1 MTRRLLATTLACV
14 LPLGLALAQAADDG
28 ALTGIAACDAFLKAY
43 MQCAATPG
51 LPGAVRD
58 SINGAIPSLRSNF
71 RGASARRN
79 SGAECLQLHGA
90 MRQSLVEN
98 YKCNFP
104 APDGT
109 AAAAGPALA
118 DSPANGLAAQPA
130 ASPDQQ
136 EAAKANA
143 WTEAQNDLA
152 EWHHMERD
160 LASYLQGTERMPK
173 PGAKP
178 NPNNWY
184 DFGISGF
191 GSVIAKLR
199 AAAALPGAVPEVDAA
214 GTSLLAALE
223 ALDPIITRLSRYQTT
238 REFKEDSYKLA
249 REQHPILVAR
259 MKAAIKAAD
268 LFSTALFDRGMARDE
283 QQVASLPKGSLQQRL
298 MATSLSAR
306 RAIRQHDLLQ
316 PRTDTKPLL
325 AAVTELSDNNKALL
339 ATLDATTPKPDSYCN
354 SYSEYIDTMIGSGR
368 DLARDIRSGG
378 NPSSTSEAFIRA
390 YNNSVDKMASCQERQ
405 AGR

>member
-1 MTRRLLATTLACV
+1 MTRRLLAAVLACT
-14 LPLGLALAQAADDG
+14 LPGVALAQTSSDDTP
-28 ALTGIAACDAFLKAY
+28 TGIAACDAFLKAY
-43 MQCAATPG
+43 AQCAATPG
-51 LPGAVRD
+51 LPGNVRD
-58 SINGAIPSLRSNF
+58 GIAGAIPSLRSNF
-71 RGASARRN
+71 RNAPRGRDA
-79 SGAECLQLHGA
+79 GAECLQLHGS
-90 MRQSLVEN
+90 MRQGLVQA
-98 YKCNFP
+98 YKCDFP
-104 APDGT
+104 APDGI
-109 AAAAGPALA
+109 AAAAGPA
-118 DSPANGLAAQPA
+118 PATAPA
-130 ASPDQQ
+130 TRPAPDPSQQ

-143 WTEAQNDLA
+143 WIKAQNRLA

-191 GSVIAKLR
+191 GNVIEELR
-199 AAAALPGAVPEVDAA
+199 AAAALPGTIPEVDDA
-214 GTSLLAALE
+214 GANLLAALE
-223 ALDPIITRLSRYQTT
+223 AVDPIITRLSRYQTT
-238 REFKEDSYKLA
+238 REFKEDNYKLA

-283 QQVASLPKGSLQQRL
+283 QRVASLPKGSLQQRL

-306 RAIRQHDLLQ
+306 RAVRQHDLLQ
-316 PRTDTKPLL
+316 SRADTKPLL
-325 AAVTELSDNNKALL
+325 AAITELSDNNGALL
-339 ATLDATTPKPDSYCN
+339 ATLNATKPKPDSYCN

-368 DLARDIRSGG
+368 DLARDIRSGS
-378 NPSSTSEAFIRA
+378 NPSDTSQAFIRA

>member
-1 MTRRLLATTLACV
+1 MTRRLLAAVLACT
-14 LPLGLALAQAADDG
+14 LPGVALAQTSSDDTP
-28 ALTGIAACDAFLKAY
+28 TGIAACDAFLKAY
-43 MQCAATPG
+43 AQCAATPG
-51 LPGAVRD
+51 LPGNVRD
-58 SINGAIPSLRSNF
+58 GIPGPYPPSAAVSATPQGAAMQAPNACNCTAPCGRDWFKLTSATSLPRTAPPPQPDQPPAT
-71 RGASARRN
+71 ASATR
-79 SGAECLQLHGA
+79 
-90 MRQSLVEN
+90 
-98 YKCNFP
+98 P
-104 APDGT
+104 APD
-109 AAAAGPALA
+109 P
-118 DSPANGLAAQPA
+118 S
-130 ASPDQQ
+130 QQ

-143 WTEAQNDLA
+143 WIKAQNRLA

-191 GSVIAKLR
+191 GNVIEELR
-199 AAAALPGAVPEVDAA
+199 AAAALPGTIPEVDDA
-214 GTSLLAALE
+214 GANLLAALE
-223 ALDPIITRLSRYQTT
+223 AVDPIITRLSRYQTT
-238 REFKEDSYKLA
+238 REFKEDNYKLA

-283 QQVASLPKGSLQQRL
+283 QRVASLPKGSLQQRL

-306 RAIRQHDLLQ
+306 RAVRQHDLLQ
-316 PRTDTKPLL
+316 SRADTKPLL
-325 AAVTELSDNNKALL
+325 AAITELSDNNGALL
-339 ATLDATTPKPDSYCN
+339 ATLNATKPKPDSYCN

-368 DLARDIRSGG
+368 DLARDIRSGS
-378 NPSSTSEAFIRA
+378 NPSDTSQAFIRA